1 MNNLVAITEK
11 KSEEKSV
18 NDSKQCKESD
28 LKSVNNNL
36 DNANIAVGVSIEKS
50 VNKDGLSNN
59 GNGYMSDIDISTLT
73 PMMQQF
79 VAIKKEHED
88 YLLFYRMGD
97 FYELFMED
105 ALLASKALDITLTH
119 RGQINDKP
127 LPMCGVPAHS
137 HEAYLHKLIN
147 KGFKVAICD
156 QMEDPKEAK
165 KRGYKA
171 IVKREV
177 TRIITPGTITEDGLL
192 TASSSNYLAAINFK
206 KGRYIISWVDIS
218 TGEFLFLETKKQ
230 NVSSEI
236 ARINPTEILIADILW
251 GDQYFNDFITDWKK
265 EITPYTLNFFES
277 SKGKKRVKDFF
288 NIKFLDS
295 IGEIDDIEYG
305 CIGALIEYIDL
316 TQKGNMPKIDIPRRF
331 IVNNHMVI
339 DNAARKNLEIN
350 KTLHG
355 DNNGSLFNVLNK
367 TSSSSGARLFYSYLN
382 NPLLDVEEIKSRQDL
397 VEFFIQNENVK
408 NNISEILH
416 LLPDMERIL
425 ARVHTGRSGPRDI
438 ISIRSGLKKSREIL
452 EIFEHL
458 SIDLP
463 DKLSSIHKELGIQ
476 SNLINY
482 LDKSLKEEV
491 PLMARDGGFVKDE
504 FNFKLDEYRSMHQNA
519 KEHKDELKQQ
529 YIEETGINTLKI
541 KDNNVIGF
549 FIEVTPQH
557 AEKIP
562 DYFVHR
568 QTLGSCLR
576 YTSPELKE
584 LEHKIIN
591 SKGYAI
597 DLEVQIFEEIL
608 EKIKENTDAIAL
620 AANAMAKL
628 DVFLS
633 FAQLAEENN
642 YSRPVLNDS
651 VDFEIEEGRHP
662 VVEKNLSKKDSSG
675 AFIANDC
682 NLSDNQKMWLIT
694 GPNMAGKSTFL
705 RQNAIIAIMAQIGSY
720 VPAKSATIGVVDKV
734 FSRVGASD
742 DLARGQS
749 TFMVEMIETSA
760 ILMHATPKSL
770 VILDEIGRGTATFD
784 GLSIAWA
791 VLEYLH
797 EHNKSRTLFATHYH
811 EITHLSEKLE
821 NLVCYTVKVKEWQ
834 NDIIFMHEIIAG
846 SADRSYGIH
855 VGKIAGLPD
864 AVIKRSEEIL
874 NLLQDGESG
883 SAVNRLISDLPLFSY
898 SNIEF
903 IDKSAEE
910 KPHSVSV
917 GNNVDK
923 IYEELKTLEINKIT
937 PMQAINI
944 LFKLKE
950 LV

>member
-1 MNNLVAITEK
+1 MNNTVVKTEANLK
-11 KSEEKSV
+11 KNTN
-18 NDSKQCKESD
+18 NDCD
-28 LKSVNNNL
+28 LGLKNNL
-36 DNANIAVGVSIEKS
+36 SSNLVDNDDVKGGISGDDISA
-50 VNKDGLSNN
+50 
-59 GNGYMSDIDISTLT
+59 IDISTLT

-79 VAIKKEHED
+79 ITIKKEHKD

-192 TASSSNYLAAINFK
+192 NASSSNYLSAINFK
-206 KGRYIISWVDIS
+206 KDKYIISWVDIS
-218 TGEFLFLETKKQ
+218 TGEFLFLETRKE
-230 NVSSEI
+230 NVASEI
-236 ARINPTEILIADILW
+236 ARINPSEILIPDILW
-251 GDQYFNDFITDWKK
+251 GDHEFNDFISDWKK
-265 EITPYTLNFFES
+265 EITPYTMNFFES
-277 SKGKKRVKDFF
+277 TKGKEKVKNQF

-295 IGEIDDIEYG
+295 IGEVDNIEYG

-331 IVNNHMVI
+331 VVNNHMVI

-350 KTLHG
+350 KTLNG
-355 DNNGSLFNVLNK
+355 DSKGSLFNIINN
-367 TSSSSGARLFYSYLN
+367 TSSSSGARLLYSYMN
-382 NPLLDVEEIKSRQDL
+382 NPLLDVKEIESRHDV
-397 VEFFIQNENVK
+397 VEFYINNENVK
-408 NNISEILH
+408 DNIRETLN

-425 ARVHTGRSGPRDI
+425 SRVHTGRSGPRDI
-438 ISIRSGLKKSREIL
+438 VAIRVGLKKSRDIL
-452 EIFEHL
+452 EIFEHISVKFPEEL
-458 SIDLP
+458 
-463 DKLSSIHKELGIQ
+463 KSIHKDLGIQ
-476 SNLINY
+476 SNLIHY
-482 LDKSLKEEV
+482 LDKSLKNEV

-519 KEHKDELKQQ
+519 KEHKDQLKQQ
-529 YIEETGINTLKI
+529 YIEDTGINTLKI

-562 DYFVHR
+562 EYFVHR

-597 DLEVQIFEEIL
+597 DLEMQIFEEIL
-608 EKIKENTDAIAL
+608 QKIRENSDAIAL
-620 AANAMAKL
+620 AASAMAKL

-633 FAQLAEENN
+633 FAQLAYNNN
-642 YSRPVLNDS
+642 YCRPVLNDS
-651 VDFEIEEGRHP
+651 VDFKIKEGRHP
-662 VVEKNLSKKDSSG
+662 VVERNIAKSDLSE

-682 NLSDNQKMWLIT
+682 DLSDNQKMWLIT

-720 VPAKSATIGVVDKV
+720 VPAESATIGVVDKV

-749 TFMVEMIETSA
+749 TFMVEMIETAA
-760 ILMHATPKSL
+760 ILMHATPRSL

-821 NLVCYTVKVKEWQ
+821 NLVCYTVKVKEWK

-855 VGKIAGLPD
+855 VGKIAGLPE
-864 AVIKRSEEIL
+864 AVINRSEEIL
-874 NLLQDGESG
+874 NLLQEGESG

-903 IDKSAEE
+903 INKEKSDSSP
-910 KPHSVSV
+910 KKT
-917 GNNVDK
+917 GNNADK
-923 IYEELKTLEINKIT
+923 IYDELKELEINKIT

-950 LV
+950 LI